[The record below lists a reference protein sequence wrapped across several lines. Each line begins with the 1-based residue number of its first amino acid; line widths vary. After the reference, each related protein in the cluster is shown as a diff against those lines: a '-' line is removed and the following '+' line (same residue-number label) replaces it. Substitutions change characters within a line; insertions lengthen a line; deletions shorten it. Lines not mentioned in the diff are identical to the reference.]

1 MTGADGAVPAGSMVA
16 GRCAGY
22 AAACPGLNVEV
33 WLVTGSERF
42 AAANRDAQ
50 EVCGQPEY
58 SAVIRLS

>member
-1 MTGADGAVPAGSMVA
+1 MTEADGAGPGWEH
-16 GRCAGY
+16 GRRPVRALCG
-22 AAACPGLNVEV
+22 CQPCLNVEV
-33 WLVTGSERF
+33 WLVTGSGRF